1 MNLIVKICG
10 LSNEET
16 LDAALDAGADM
27 IGLVVFPPSPRFV
40 APARAAELA
49 ARARGRA
56 EIVVLTVDMD
66 PSDMAETVD
75 LVKPDWL
82 QFHGRESTEV
92 VASAKKRF
100 GLKIM
105 KAVGVREITD
115 LISAQPFVA
124 VADRLLLDAKPAQ
137 GALLPGGNGIPF
149 DWEILRAFEPGLPF
163 MLSGGLDVG
172 NVGEALTITQADGVD
187 VSSGVEAARGRK
199 DPDLIRAFVAAARR
213 AAAALPA
220 AKALE
225 RAAS

>member
-49 ARARGRA
+49 TRIRGRA
-56 EIVVLTVDMD
+56 EIVALTVDMD
-66 PSDMAETVD
+66 PSDVAEIVEM
-75 LVKPDWL
+75 VKPDWL
-82 QFHGRESTEV
+82 QFHGRETAEA
-92 VASAKKRF
+92 VASAKQRF
-100 GLKIM
+100 GLRIM

-124 VADRLLLDAKPAQ
+124 VADRLLLDAKPEPA
-137 GALLPGGNGIPF
+137 ALVPGGNGIPF
-149 DWEILRAFEPGLPF
+149 DWKILRAFEPGLPF
-163 MLSGGLDVG
+163 MLSGGLDAG
-172 NVGEALTITQADGVD
+172 NVEEALTITHADGVD
-187 VSSGVEAARGRK
+187 VSSGIETARGKK
-199 DPDLIRAFVAAARR
+199 DPDLIRAFVAAARH

>member
-1 MNLIVKICG
+1 MDLIVKICG
-10 LSNEET
+10 LSNEDT

-66 PSDMAETVD
+66 ESEMAAIVD
-75 LVKPDWL
+75 LVQPDWL
-82 QFHGRESTEV
+82 QLHGRESTEAV
-92 VASAKKRF
+92 TSAKKRF
-100 GLKIM
+100 GRKIM

-137 GALLPGGNGIPF
+137 GALLTGGNGIPF
-149 DWEILRAFEPGLPF
+149 DWDILRAFEPGLPF
-163 MLSGGLDVG
+163 MLSGGLDAG
-172 NVGEALTITQADGVD
+172 NVEKALTITQADGVD
-187 VSSGVEAARGRK
+187 VSSGVETARGRK
-199 DPDLIRAFVAAARR
+199 DPDLICAFIADARR
-213 AAAALPA
+213 AAAALPT
-220 AKALE
+220 AKTLK
-225 RAAS
+225 RAAT